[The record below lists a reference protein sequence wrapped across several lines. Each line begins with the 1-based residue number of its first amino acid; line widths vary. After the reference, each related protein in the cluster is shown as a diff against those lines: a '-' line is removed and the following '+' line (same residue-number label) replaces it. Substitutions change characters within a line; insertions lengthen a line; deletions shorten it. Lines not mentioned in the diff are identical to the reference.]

1 MKDTSKTS
9 LRRGHNEGNIRQR
22 TDGRWEVRL
31 SAGIDYKTGKP
42 KRTST
47 CCNTRQE
54 AITILQQ
61 QAHEVRTQGWR
72 DPMSVTLGEW
82 YEYWLDTYMK
92 DTVKQSTYASY
103 RSYLNKHFCVL
114 GKILLKKLEPH
125 TLQEFYNYKFREEGL
140 SPKTLRN
147 YHMALHK
154 CLQQAVKERLLVY
167 NPCDAVTLPSG
178 EKPEI
183 SVFTNDQQRA
193 LVQASYR
200 HRYGVFIRLDLCTGL
215 RMGELLALKWED
227 IDFSTAQLH
236 VRRTINR
243 LAKYE
248 AHDGENK
255 TEIVFGTPK
264 TKNSRRTIPLTRTMV
279 DELTR
284 WKQQQAQ
291 DKIRA
296 GDKYTDYGFI
306 VTNEFGHYFEQKT
319 FKDYYDRMLKDADIG
334 HFTFH
339 ALRHTFATRALERG
353 MDYKTLSAIL
363 GHYSVAFTMDTYVHS
378 MDEHKRHNCEQQIHE
393 NARKQN
399 DAALPK
405 RLRTIGLRTFGQVE
419 LVRVVERT
427 GRPLGQVDSFA
438 LILESARAE
447 YVVLVGFLRTNK
459 AAPFLKH
466 IERLNRLVE
475 GDAHLLGDIV
485 GVHRAVGIGECERV
499 FEMRVFGARLHAA
512 HFRVAAKGNRRDAEL
527 RAPFLE
533 ADVGARHAQHELG
546 DAHAEGARRQ
556 IVAAFVDDNQ
566 DAQHDGAVQ
575 DHEDDVQQRAPCLSC
590 GHTTKRDFT

>member
-42 KRTST
+42 RRTST

-54 AITILQQ
+54 AIAILQQ

-154 CLQQAVKERLLVY
+154 CLQQAVKEHLLVY

-178 EKPEI
+178 EKPEVV
-183 SVFTNDQQRA
+183 VFTNDQQRA
-193 LVQASYR
+193 LVQASYS
-200 HRYGVFIRLDLCTGL
+200 HRYGVFIRLNLCTGL

-264 TKNSRRTIPLTRTMV
+264 TKNSRRTIPLTRTMA
-279 DELTR
+279 DELVR
-284 WKQQQAQ
+284 LKQQQAQ

-296 GDKYTDYGFI
+296 GDKYTDDGFI

-319 FKDYYDRMLKDADIG
+319 FKDYYDRLLKDADIG

-378 MDEHKRHNCEQQIHE
+378 MDEHKRREMDKMNDMFGMQYSISVENQPYPVLCTLSPDGCTTHVPDFPKSLPKQPRWTPPCWKSSSKSKKPCANTRTRPFPPNKNKLSYRRTACWYSSKRADDADRSYIYLPTPQDLSTK
-393 NARKQN
+393 NAR
-399 DAALPK
+399 
-405 RLRTIGLRTFGQVE
+405 TVE
-419 LVRVVERT
+419 NLN
-427 GRPLGQVDSFA
+427 RPGA
-438 LILESARAE
+438 
-447 YVVLVGFLRTNK
+447 VVL
-459 AAPFLKH
+459 PFWGHFGVKVT
-466 IERLNRLVE
+466 RLLP
-475 GDAHLLGDIV
+475 LL
-485 GVHRAVGIGECERV
+485 
-499 FEMRVFGARLHAA
+499 
-512 HFRVAAKGNRRDAEL
+512 
-527 RAPFLE
+527 P
-533 ADVGARHAQHELG
+533 
-546 DAHAEGARRQ
+546 
-556 IVAAFVDDNQ
+556 
-566 DAQHDGAVQ
+566 
-575 DHEDDVQQRAPCLSC
+575 
-590 GHTTKRDFT
+590 

>member
-42 KRTST
+42 RRTST

-54 AITILQQ
+54 AIAILQQ
-61 QAHEVRTQGWR
+61 QA
-72 DPMSVTLGEW
+72 M
-82 YEYWLDTYMK
+82 
-92 DTVKQSTYASY
+92 
-103 RSYLNKHFCVL
+103 
-114 GKILLKKLEPH
+114 
-125 TLQEFYNYKFREEGL
+125 
-140 SPKTLRN
+140 
-147 YHMALHK
+147 
-154 CLQQAVKERLLVY
+154 KERLLIY

-178 EKPEI
+178 EKPEVV
-183 SVFTNDQQRA
+183 VFTNDQQRA

-264 TKNSRRTIPLTRTMV
+264 TKNSRRTIPLTRTMA
-279 DELTR
+279 DELAR

-296 GDKYTDYGFI
+296 GDKYTADGFI

-319 FKDYYDRMLKDADIG
+319 FKDYYDRLLKDADIG

-363 GHYSVAFTMDTYVHS
+363 GHYSVAFT
-378 MDEHKRHNCEQQIHE
+378 
-393 NARKQN
+393 
-399 DAALPK
+399 
-405 RLRTIGLRTFGQVE
+405 
-419 LVRVVERT
+419 
-427 GRPLGQVDSFA
+427 
-438 LILESARAE
+438 ILSIYR
-447 YVVLVGFLRTNK
+447 
-459 AAPFLKH
+459 
-466 IERLNRLVE
+466 
-475 GDAHLLGDIV
+475 
-485 GVHRAVGIGECERV
+485 
-499 FEMRVFGARLHAA
+499 
-512 HFRVAAKGNRRDAEL
+512 
-527 RAPFLE
+527 
-533 ADVGARHAQHELG
+533 
-546 DAHAEGARRQ
+546 
-556 IVAAFVDDNQ
+556 
-566 DAQHDGAVQ
+566 
-575 DHEDDVQQRAPCLSC
+575 
-590 GHTTKRDFT
+590 

>member
-42 KRTST
+42 RRTST

-54 AITILQQ
+54 AIAILQQ

-72 DPMSVTLGEW
+72 DSMSVTLGEW

-147 YHMALHK
+147 YHMAF
-154 CLQQAVKERLLVY
+154 
-167 NPCDAVTLPSG
+167 CDAVTLPSG
-178 EKPEI
+178 EKLEI
-183 SVFTNDQQRA
+183 VVFTNDQQRA

-264 TKNSRRTIPLTRTMV
+264 TKNSRRTIPLTRTMA
-279 DELTR
+279 DELAR

-296 GDKYTDYGFI
+296 GDKYTDDGFI

-319 FKDYYDRMLKDADIG
+319 FKDYYDRLLKDADIG

-339 ALRHTFATRALERG
+339 ALRHP
-353 MDYKTLSAIL
+353 
-363 GHYSVAFTMDTYVHS
+363 YV
-378 MDEHKRHNCEQQIHE
+378 K
-393 NARKQN
+393 
-399 DAALPK
+399 
-405 RLRTIGLRTFGQVE
+405 
-419 LVRVVERT
+419 
-427 GRPLGQVDSFA
+427 
-438 LILESARAE
+438 
-447 YVVLVGFLRTNK
+447 
-459 AAPFLKH
+459 
-466 IERLNRLVE
+466 
-475 GDAHLLGDIV
+475 
-485 GVHRAVGIGECERV
+485 
-499 FEMRVFGARLHAA
+499 
-512 HFRVAAKGNRRDAEL
+512 
-527 RAPFLE
+527 
-533 ADVGARHAQHELG
+533 
-546 DAHAEGARRQ
+546 
-556 IVAAFVDDNQ
+556 
-566 DAQHDGAVQ
+566 
-575 DHEDDVQQRAPCLSC
+575 
-590 GHTTKRDFT
+590 HTTKIFSLRLMDFQAQAYPDARRKTRGACQLLRVGQSRSPVRPLCNRKRFSCLPPQSKMSWILYAISMRLSGYTSTRSISSSASSVVSVSASKIALDAFLRLSCRACSSCFFFACANTAA

>member
-1 MKDTSKTS
+1 MKDISKAS

-42 KRTST
+42 RRTST

-54 AITILQQ
+54 AIAVLQQ

-125 TLQEFYNYKFREEGL
+125 TLQEFYNHKFREEGL

-154 CLQQAVKERLLVY
+154 CLQQAVKEHLLVY

-215 RMGELLALKWED
+215 RMGELLALKWGD

-264 TKNSRRTIPLTRTMV
+264 TKNSRRTIPLTRTMA

-296 GDKYTDYGFI
+296 GDKYTDDGFI

-319 FKDYYDRMLKDADIG
+319 FKDYYDRLLKDADIG

-363 GHYSVAFTMDTYVHS
+363 GHYSVQRHKHGIARPHHCVGNQRGQAVQHQNADGHDQVADDHERTEFSELAVRAVHQRTDDGVS
-378 MDEHKRHNCEQQIHE
+378 DSVKQTHTGDHDGGKDHGQRQNLAAEGCNVGQHQNIVHVRGTVVQREQDQLIRLGAVDRAAVLVFIHKRF
-393 NARKQN
+393 
-399 DAALPK
+399 LP
-405 RLRTIGLRTFGQVE
+405 
-419 LVRVVERT
+419 
-427 GRPLGQVDSFA
+427 
-438 LILESARAE
+438 
-447 YVVLVGFLRTNK
+447 
-459 AAPFLKH
+459 
-466 IERLNRLVE
+466 
-475 GDAHLLGDIV
+475 IV
-485 GVHRAVGIGECERV
+485 
-499 FEMRVFGARLHAA
+499 
-512 HFRVAAKGNRRDAEL
+512 
-527 RAPFLE
+527 
-533 ADVGARHAQHELG
+533 
-546 DAHAEGARRQ
+546 
-556 IVAAFVDDNQ
+556 
-566 DAQHDGAVQ
+566 
-575 DHEDDVQQRAPCLSC
+575 
-590 GHTTKRDFT
+590 